1 MTIMTQQLLVSISF
15 LLFTS
20 NIFSQTGT
28 PVSQIYLEESNVS
41 GGGFQ
46 SDITITDDGLT
57 VYSSADVSGI
67 FKSVDGGLSYEN
79 INEGLK
85 SPKVASLAI
94 TPDNEQILYSGTGDK
109 GGSGGLFRSIDA
121 GDYWEITGDG
131 NNAQFAGNHS
141 SSNDPVPL
149 SHPRS
154 NGDLIVVVP
163 GSIQSD
169 YIDDIVIAGTYK
181 NGVKIFTKGGDIE
194 ASTVNG
200 SGFVRSVA
208 YDASIPNIAYAAMY
222 FANDAQ
228 NGIYEIDFSN
238 PHAATSTLVY
248 QTPLPEGLAVLSS
261 GHVYAAVG
269 ENGIIKYNGNTW
281 SPVNTGLDTGNNLRQ
296 WTAVTGYVK
305 NSTDI
310 VYVGLN
316 NLGGNAS
323 GTNYSS
329 IWRSVN
335 GGTSW
340 TSLVNANTNVSD
352 QILGQSYDWWYR
364 TNGFQ
369 QGGLGRTNA
378 VVSSIDVAL
387 GVSPQS
393 VTDDIIYV
401 SGRGGIWKS
410 DDGGA
415 TWNPAVHNMQATAN
429 NGVAVNPNYSTQVV
443 LANTDYVMLETS
455 NHFLFDNISRDK
467 PNGSDSKAYDVIFDS
482 TADDVII
489 ATGDR
494 DANNAG
500 EVFVKSVSTIGNPSN
515 NGWTSTNLNATIDK
529 RAKAVTYG
537 YHDGTSPTS
546 RIILAAVE
554 NEEVFRYQN
563 GSWSATGLTIGAS
576 KRSNFVWPD
585 NGNSGVV
592 YLLDLKE
599 GLFRSNDG
607 GQSWTNIWPSMTF
620 NNNDFFNAGYITADD
635 NDPTTLYLSIQG
647 RSGSPIG
654 TNFKVYRMTGADTGI
669 FGAPGTAGITDISLH
684 SGSTKIER
692 PGPIVFGL
700 DGNLWLTQQQNST
713 NSIYAGLYVM
723 ENPTSDAS
731 FKDLTTNEYRN
742 IAINPTRIDVSSDRH
757 VYVSQGGTGV
767 VKMFYDFAL
776 PVELYFFEVLQ
787 DDCTVSIN
795 WEVISENKIDYYEIE
810 RSSNDGL
817 NFESI
822 QLVAPIESMNY
833 FWKDESVNTGRYFYR
848 LKMWDMNGTFEYSDV
863 ESVMVNCGERKDNKI
878 HIFPNPIIPEISSSV
893 TIELNFPGTS
903 QLYIVDM
910 FGDQLVTIPLVLEDG
925 WISLNIPIHQ
935 FSAGI
940 YFINIESETEII
952 KSKAFVVK

>member
-1 MTIMTQQLLVSISF
+1 MIQKLIASIS
-15 LLFTS
+15 LLLLISGLFA
-20 NIFSQTGT
+20 QTGT
-28 PVSQIYLEESNVS
+28 PVSQIYLDENNVS

-46 SDITITDDGLT
+46 SDVTITDDGLT

-67 FKSVDGGLSYEN
+67 FKSVNGGLLYEN

-94 TPDNEQILYSGTGDK
+94 TPDNELILYSGTGDK

-121 GDYWEITGDG
+121 GDFWEITGDG

-141 SSNDPVPL
+141 SSSDPVPV

-163 GSIQSD
+163 GTIQSD

-181 NGVKIFTKGGDIE
+181 NGVKI
-194 ASTVNG
+194 
-200 SGFVRSVA
+200 SVA

-238 PHAATSTLVY
+238 PHAASSTLVY

-269 ENGIIKYNGNTW
+269 ENGIIKYNGTTW
-281 SPVNTGLDTGNNLRQ
+281 SPVNLGLDTGNNLRQ

-305 NSTDI
+305 NNTDI
-310 VYVGLN
+310 VYAGLN
-316 NLGGNAS
+316 NLGGNSA
-323 GTNYSS
+323 GANYSS
-329 IWRSVN
+329 IWRSIN
-335 GGTSW
+335 GGSSW
-340 TSLVNANTNVSD
+340 TSLVDIASNVSD
-352 QILGQSYDWWYR
+352 QILGQSYNWWYR

-369 QGGLGRTNA
+369 QGGLGRTNS

-387 GVSPQS
+387 GASPQL
-393 VTDDIIYV
+393 VADDIIYV

-410 DDGGA
+410 EDGGA
-415 TWNPAVHNMQATAN
+415 NWNPAVHNMQATAN
-429 NGVAVNPNYSTQVV
+429 NGVAVNPNNPTQVV
-443 LANTDYVMLETS
+443 LANTDYVMLETGNHYFS
-455 NHFLFDNISRDK
+455 NDISRDK
-467 PNGSDSKAYDVIFDS
+467 PGGSDSKAYDVIFDS
-482 TADDVII
+482 TADDIII

-500 EVFVKSVSTIGNPSN
+500 EVFVKSAAAIGNPSN
-515 NGWTSTNLNATIDK
+515 SGWTNTNLNATTDK

-554 NEEVFRYQN
+554 NEGVFRYHN

-585 NGNSGVV
+585 NGSSGVV

-599 GLFRSNDG
+599 GFFRSNDG
-607 GQSWTNIWPSMTF
+607 GQSWTDIWPSMSF

-669 FGAPGTAGITDISLH
+669 FGAPGSAGITDISLH
-684 SGSTKIER
+684 SGGPTIKR
-692 PGPIVFGL
+692 PGPIVFGP

-713 NSIYAGLYVM
+713 NAIYAGLYVM
-723 ENPTSDAS
+723 ESPATDAS

-742 IAINPTRIDVSSDRH
+742 IATNPTGIDVS
-757 VYVSQGGTGV
+757 TGV

-776 PVELYFFEVLQ
+776 PVELSLFEVEQ
-787 DDCTVSIN
+787 NGCSVSIN
-795 WEVISENKIDYYEIE
+795 WEAFSEDRFEYYEIE
-810 RSSNDGL
+810 RSFNDEL

-822 QLVAPIESMNY
+822 QLVTSNESMEY
-833 FWKDESVNTGRYFYR
+833 FWKDETVNTGRNFYR
-848 LKMWDMNGTFEYSDV
+848 LKMWDLNGSFINGPV
-863 ESVMVNCGERKDNKI
+863 EVAIVDCGESEDNKI
-878 HIFPNPIIPEISSSV
+878 HIFPNPIVPEIYSSV
-893 TIELNFPGTS
+893 TIRLNFPS
-903 QLYIVDM
+903 ASHIYVVDM
-910 FGDQLVTIPLVLEDG
+910 FGHQLMTMPLVLENG
-925 WISLNIPIHQ
+925 WNNLDIPIHQ
-935 FSAGI
+935 LSSGTYFVNVENETGEIRSAA
-940 YFINIESETEII
+940 FIIE
-952 KSKAFVVK
+952 